1 MKSSILFNTLK
12 ILTDMAFFK
21 KLKIDLEKHHSNE
34 TNQFLRMRKTKIF
47 EIIGCI
53 RVALYDR

>member
-1 MKSSILFNTLK
+1 MKR
-12 ILTDMAFFK
+12 LTDMAFFK
-21 KLKIDLEKHHSNE
+21 KLKVDLEKQHSNE
-34 TNQFLRMRKTKIF
+34 TNRILRMRKTKIF